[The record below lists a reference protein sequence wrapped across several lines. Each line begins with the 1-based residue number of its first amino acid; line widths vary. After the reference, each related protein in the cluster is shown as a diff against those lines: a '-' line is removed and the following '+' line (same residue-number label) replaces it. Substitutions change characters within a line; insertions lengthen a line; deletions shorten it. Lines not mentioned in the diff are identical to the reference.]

1 MKTLKILSSAVFCVA
16 GLAALGAKA
25 NAAVVPVADPY
36 FDEFPTGFSA
46 ANYFQVGCGT
56 GCAFADKTIVGWTS
70 SVTRAATGDSGQ
82 WQIGQVTN
90 NFNSDPLINGTTPEP
105 IVVRA
110 INATVSQI
118 VSTEAV
124 AGATYTLNVDL
135 GFEKTAPDAASV
147 YLIVDGHQ
155 VLATPLASD
164 GLTQKQMQGTGNWY
178 DFEASYTA
186 TAADAGDPIEILLSS
201 QTNGNGFGFF
211 GNVRLTDSLAAVDP
225 VATPEPATWAMML
238 LGFGGMAGVAAVRRS
253 LQRRSAVG
261 NLAA

>member
-1 MKTLKILSSAVFCVA
+1 MKVFKALSSAMLCGAVLV
-16 GLAALGAKA
+16 ALGAKA
-25 NAAVVPVADPY
+25 NAAVIPVADPY

-46 ANYFQVGCGT
+46 ANYFQLGCGT
-56 GCAFADKTIVGWTS
+56 GCAFADKTVVGWTS
-70 SVTRAATGDSGQ
+70 SVTRSASGDSGQ
-82 WQIGQVTN
+82 WQIGQTTN
-90 NFNSDPLINGTTPEP
+90 NFNGDPLIDGTTPEP

-110 INATVSQI
+110 INATVSQT

-186 TAADAGDPIEILLSS
+186 TNADAGASIEILLSS
-201 QTNGNGFGFF
+201 QNHGDGFGFF
-211 GNVRLTDSLAAVDP
+211 GDVRLADSVAGPTDPMAA
-225 VATPEPATWAMML
+225 PEPATWAMML
-238 LGFGGMAGVAAVRRS
+238 VGFAGLGFAGYRRARQPRAA
-253 LQRRSAVG
+253 
-261 NLAA
+261 